1 MVETAVFSMTSNDE
15 EEVSTLIGGTLEE
28 ISIVSE
34 VEKEFIYP

>member
-15 EEVSTLIGGTLEE
+15 GEVSTLIGGTLEE